1 MSTAKAK
8 EVEVVAAAGVEAVVA
23 TEEEE
28 AAAAVVVEVEV
39 AAGVQAAALVPNRRG
54 RPARCGTRPRS
65 C

>member
-28 AAAAVVVEVEV
+28 AAAVVVEVEV

>member
-8 EVEVVAAAGVEAVVA
+8 EVEVVAAAGVEAVVVA
-23 TEEEE
+23 AEEE
-28 AAAAVVVEVEV
+28 AAAVVVEVEV